1 VRLGATGHEKRFG
14 MFKHVP
20 RGHLEIREKPHL
32 AIVAGSIVVAVGIW
46 FVIYDVSGRVIW
58 LW

>member
-1 VRLGATGHEKRFG
+1 MIR
-14 MFKHVP
+14 HVSS
-20 RGHLEIREKPHL
+20 GHLESRKRPHL

-46 FVIYDVSGRVIW
+46 FVIYAVSGRVIW

>member
-1 VRLGATGHEKRFG
+1 
-14 MFKHVP
+14 MFKHVS

-32 AIVAGSIVVAVGIW
+32 AIVAGSIVVSVGIW